1 MVCNKCN
8 GLKWIIDK
16 KTGKAIPCQC
26 QITVKKDDY
35 FLPSRFSKC
44 TFENFQTY
52 RQASLFQA
60 KKVAEEFAKKFPAI
74 DYGLIFIGPNGVGK
88 THLACAILNKIY
100 KEKSIKGLFLDYSN
114 LNFQLKDT
122 FSNYEEET
130 TNSLI
135 EMFTNVPLLV
145 LDDLGSIKPSSW
157 FLDTVYEI
165 INQRYLYNKLMILTS
180 AYQIY
185 EEGGRESLSS
195 RIGDGL
201 VSRILEICKVVEIQS
216 KDHRKEVFQAGYKNK
231 Q

>member
-1 MVCNKCN
+1 MACEKCQ

-16 KTGKAIPCQC
+16 KTGKVIPCSC
-26 QITVKKDDY
+26 QEKLKKDN
-35 FLPSRFSKC
+35 FLLPSRFVHC

-52 RQASLFQA
+52 RQSSLFQA
-60 KKVAEEFAKKFPAI
+60 KKISEEFAKKFPAI

-100 KEKSIKGLFLDYSN
+100 KEKGIKGLFLDYSN

-122 FSNYEEET
+122 FSSSEEES

-135 EMFTNVPLLV
+135 EAFIDAPLLL
-145 LDDLGSIKPSSW
+145 LDDLGSIKPSQW

-165 INQRYLYNKLMILTS
+165 INQRYLKNKLMIITS
-180 AYQIY
+180 AYQLSG
-185 EEGGRESLSS
+185 EGGRESLSS

-201 VSRILEICKVVEIQS
+201 VSRILEICKVVEIQA

-231 Q
+231 